1 LLKAAFVGPHR
12 RREINHLPQALQEFY
27 KLGVREAV
35 HVSELLE
42 IPTVVA
48 STDLVGVFAASMGTF
63 MEERLGLQALPIPH
77 ELPPMPIYMIWHE
90 TRRHDTAH
98 NWLREVVL
106 QELGRLP
113 QG

>member
-1 LLKAAFVGPHR
+1 MRFFG
-12 RREINHLPQALQEFY
+12 Y
-27 KLGVREAV
+27 TLGDESVPMPPPTP
-35 HVSELLE
+35 ELM
-42 IPTVVA
+42 A
-48 STDLVGVFAASMGTF
+48 DMGTF
-63 MEERLGLQALPIPH
+63 MEERLGLHALPIPH